1 MSVAPDFLC
10 FSHLRWDHVFQRPN
24 HLMTRAARD
33 RRVFYIEEP
42 IEGVRPSLAM
52 RNRQGGVIVATPMIP
67 TGLSRPGQAEV
78 LRDLVGELVEGEDV
92 VRPVAWYETPMALPW
107 SDHLDTTAV
116 VYDCMDELSG
126 FRGAPTQ
133 LGMLEQ
139 LLLARADVVFTG
151 GRSLYEAKRSAHRN
165 VHAFPSSVD
174 VAHFGQ
180 ARSAQPEPQDQRGI
194 PHPRLGFFGVIDE
207 RMNLDLVRAVAE
219 RRPDWHLV
227 LVGPIAKID
236 AASIPRGPNV
246 HLLGPKPYDELPAY
260 LAGWDVA
267 LMPFAHN
274 EATRYISPTK
284 TPEYLAG
291 GKPVVATSIHD
302 VVDPWGRMGLVH
314 VADEPETF
322 VAAVERAL
330 ETDLVGFHQAVDSV
344 LADMS
349 WDRTWQAMMTLI
361 DEVVATRA
369 PLDSAPPPMALSA
382 RREAR
387 RRVAI
392 GTSR

>member
-1 MSVAPDFLC
+1 MSDARDFLC

-33 RRVFYIEEP
+33 RRVFFIEEP
-42 IEGVRPSLAM
+42 VQGDRPSLTM
-52 RNRQGGVIVATPMIP
+52 RDRQGGVVVVTPAMP

-78 LRDLVGELVEGEDV
+78 LRDLVGQLVEGEDL

-107 SDHLDTTAV
+107 SDHLDTAAV

-126 FRGAPTQ
+126 FRGAPSQ
-133 LGMLEQ
+133 LRMLEQ

-207 RMNLDLVRAVAE
+207 RMDLDLVRAVAE

-236 AASIPRGPNV
+236 AASIPSGPNV
-246 HLLGPKPYDELPAY
+246 HLLGPKSYDDLPAY

-274 EATRYISPTK
+274 DATRFISPTK

-302 VVDPWGRMGLVH
+302 VVHPWGRMGFVH
-314 VADEPETF
+314 IADEPDTF

-330 ETDLVGFHQAVDSV
+330 ETDLVEFHQAVGAV

-349 WDRTWQAMMTLI
+349 WDRTWQAMIALI
-361 DEVVATRA
+361 DEVVAARA
-369 PLDSAPPPMALSA
+369 PRDTVPPPAALSA
-382 RREAR
+382 RREPK

-392 GTSR
+392 GTNR